1 MTEDPIY
8 PDPYQEHADK
18 LLVEEH
24 EMHPERFHKITMNTL
39 HPNDPKGAAGAKKT
53 PLHLLPASA
62 LRPIAEAL
70 RYGAQRYG
78 LWNWRKTKVCATT
91 YHGALLRHITAWGSG
106 EDLDPDSGLPHLG
119 LAMANLCIILDAGDQ
134 GTLVDD
140 RPKSAEV
147 EPAIPGLPDG
157 LPPIPPVPEGY
168 SRWEYR
174 GIGWMHGKTLIG
186 YAFYRDDSWIVSEMR
201 AIGAPGH
208 YLEAVKD

>member
-8 PDPYQEHADK
+8 PDPYQEHVDK

-39 HPNDPKGAAGAKKT
+39 HPNDPKAAAGAKKT
-53 PLHLLPASA
+53 PLHLIPKVA
-62 LRPIAEAL
+62 LYAAADAL
-70 RYGAQRYG
+70 KLGAGRYGA
-78 LWNWRKTKVCATT
+78 WNWRQTRILSTT

-140 RPKSAEV
+140 RPKSAER
-147 EPAIPGLPDG
+147 EPAIPGIPDG
-157 LPPIPPVPEGY
+157 LPPLPPVPEGY

-174 GIGWMHGKTLIG
+174 GTEWLHKKTQIAYLSLG
-186 YAFYRDDSWIVSEMR
+186 SEIWDVYYTR
-201 AIGAPGH
+201 ALGAPGH
-208 YLEAVKD
+208 YLEAVK

>member
-24 EMHPERFHKITMNTL
+24 ETHPERFRTVNTMNTI
-39 HPNDPKGAAGAKKT
+39 HPNDPKGEAGAKKT

-78 LWNWRKTKVCATT
+78 LWNWRKTKVNATT
-91 YHGALLRHITAWGSG
+91 YHGAILRHMALWGEG
-106 EDLDPDSGLPHLG
+106 EDLDPESGLPHL
-119 LAMANLCIILDAGDQ
+119 AHAAASICILLDAGDQ
-134 GTLVDD
+134 ETLVDD
-140 RPKSAEV
+140 RPKTVKS
-147 EPAIPGLPDG
+147 EPAIPRLPDG

-174 GIGWMHGKTLIG
+174 GTNWLHSKTPMG
-186 YAFYRDDSWIVSEMR
+186 YADDRDDEWTVAEMR
-201 AIGAPGH
+201 AVGAPGH
-208 YLEAVKD
+208 YLEAVK